1 MRVSENVLEYFETQL
16 EGISRLFLLG
26 LKPNLEGSWT
36 DYTEKGFGA
45 DWRKC
50 REVRKIE
57 WVHFT
62 PVSASSSHLHF
73 IITLATV
80 ERWGWAARLTIQC
93 I

>member
-1 MRVSENVLEYFETQL
+1 MEALIRSLKTYYEVKIDYYWKKKSSEM
-16 EGISRLFLLG
+16 
-26 LKPNLEGSWT
+26 EGSWT

-57 WVHFT
+57 WVHFST
-62 PVSASSSHLHF
+62 VSASSSHLHF